1 MTLIEFSTKR
11 LLLALIIGL
20 AAASQARAKGG
31 PLGLWPQPHEAIM
44 RETLE
49 TPYAKALLKTLAAN
63 VRKDGDAACLHA
75 KALTEAALITRARA
89 LLQTHGV
96 RFLKIQDEN
105 FDDAAALSA
114 FAALAGPNARAEL
127 DQLLE
132 HPDVK
137 KLEALNRPIPI
148 AKLLET
154 VFQQFDHYVLIGRL
168 KLDPVSPVARGKTN
182 SAATRANPEPA
193 AGAAVMQFIEK
204 NQSSKAIDRFLDL
217 MEAHLA
223 ATNRGVKKEALA
235 KLGPMQYFAGL
246 DKDLAELCV
255 GRR

>member
-1 MTLIEFSTKR
+1 M
-11 LLLALIIGL
+11 IGL
-20 AAASQARAKGG
+20 AAALPARAKGG
-31 PLGLWPQPHEAIM
+31 PLGLWPQAPDAVM

-49 TPYAKALLKTLAAN
+49 TAYAEALLKTFAAN
-63 VRKDGDAACLHA
+63 VRKDGDAACLQA
-75 KALTEAALITRARA
+75 KALDEAALVTRGRA

-105 FDDAAALSA
+105 FDDAVAQSA

-127 DQLLE
+127 NRLLQ

-154 VFQQFDHYVLIGRL
+154 LFEQFDRYILLGRL
-168 KLDPVSPVARGKTN
+168 KLDPVSPIARGETS

-193 AGAAVMQFIEK
+193 AGAAVMQFIKK

-217 MEAHLA
+217 MEANLA
-223 ATNRGVKKEALA
+223 ATNRGVKREAMA
-235 KLGPMQYFAGL
+235 KFGPMQYFAGL

-255 GRR
+255 AKR

>member
-1 MTLIEFSTKR
+1 MALTALTKL
-11 LLLALIIGL
+11 LLLALVIGL

-31 PLGLWPQPHEAIM
+31 PLGLWPQPPDAIM

-49 TPYAKALLKTLAAN
+49 TAYAKALLKTFAVN
-63 VRKDGDAACLHA
+63 VRKDGDTACLQA
-75 KALTEAALITRARA
+75 KALDEVALIARGRA

-96 RFLKIQDEN
+96 RFLKIHDEN
-105 FDDAAALSA
+105 FDDGAAQSA
-114 FAALAGPNARAEL
+114 FTALAGPNARTEL
-127 DQLLE
+127 DQLLQ

-154 VFQQFDHYVLIGRL
+154 LLEQFDRYVLIGRL
-168 KLDPVSPVARGKTN
+168 KLDPISPVARGETN
-182 SAATRANPEPA
+182 SAAARANPEPA
-193 AGAAVMQFIEK
+193 AGAAVTQFIKK
-204 NQSSKAIDRFLDL
+204 NQSSKAINRFLDL
-217 MEAHLA
+217 MEAHLT

-235 KLGPMQYFAGL
+235 KVGPMQYFAGL
-246 DKDLAELCV
+246 DKDLAEVCV

>member
-1 MTLIEFSTKR
+1 M
-11 LLLALIIGL
+11 IGL
-20 AAASQARAKGG
+20 VVVSSALAKGG
-31 PLGLWPQPHEAIM
+31 PLGLWPQPPEAVM
-44 RETLE
+44 RETLG
-49 TPYAKALLKTLAAN
+49 TAYAEALLKTFAAN
-63 VRKDGDAACLHA
+63 VRKDADAACLQA
-75 KALTEAALITRARA
+75 KALDEAALIARGRA

-96 RFLKIQDEN
+96 RFLKLQDEN
-105 FDDAAALSA
+105 FDDGTAQSA

-127 DQLLE
+127 DRLLQ

-154 VFQQFDHYVLIGRL
+154 VFEQFDRYVLIGRL
-168 KLDPVSPVARGKTN
+168 KLDPVSPAARGETN

-193 AGAAVMQFIEK
+193 AGAAVTDFIKK